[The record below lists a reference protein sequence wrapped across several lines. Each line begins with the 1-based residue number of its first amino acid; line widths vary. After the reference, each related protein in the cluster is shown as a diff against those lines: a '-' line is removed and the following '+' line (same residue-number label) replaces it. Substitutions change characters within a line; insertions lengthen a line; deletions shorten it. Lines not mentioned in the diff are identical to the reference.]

1 MEMPGHDASTIETAQ
16 FSEFDLIEV
25 SLAMNGDSHSI
36 DLEIT
41 FVDDKDVTVLAC
53 K

>member
-1 MEMPGHDASTIETAQ
+1 MPGHDASTIETSK
-16 FSEFDLIEV
+16 FSEVDLIEV
-25 SLAMNGDSHSI
+25 SLAMNDDSRLI